1 MRIIAIISAAALAIP
16 AGPALTQ
23 TAPEP
28 LLRVVVEEPPAD
40 PARQAHLE
48 LAERYLELT
57 QGGDLVK
64 QMRGQIEEGYGA
76 SGMPADQRDWMAES
90 MGDLLTEVM
99 ELAIAELRDDVAD
112 SFTVQELE
120 TAIAFYD
127 SPIGRS
133 VVRKQL
139 DMNMAL
145 QEVMMPLLMPR
156 IASLTE
162 KFCLRFDCSAL
173 GEAAAKEFR

>member
-1 MRIIAIISAAALAIP
+1 MRFIAIVSAVALAVA
-16 AGPALTQ
+16 AGPVLAQ

-28 LLRVVVEEPPAD
+28 LLAVVTETSPPDAAREE
-40 PARQAHLE
+40 RLE
-48 LAERYLELT
+48 LAERYLVLT

-64 QMRGQIEEGYGA
+64 QMRGQIEESYGA
-76 SGMPADQRDWMAES
+76 SGLPADQRDWMAEG

-99 ELAIAELRDDVAD
+99 ELAIVELRDDVAD
-112 SFTVQELE
+112 SFTVEELE

-127 SPIGRS
+127 SPVGRS

-139 DMNMAL
+139 DMNMEL

-156 IASLTE
+156 ITSLME
-162 KFCLRFDCSAL
+162 KFCLRFDCSAM
-173 GEAAAKEFR
+173 GEAAAKQFR

>member
-1 MRIIAIISAAALAIP
+1 
-16 AGPALTQ
+16 
-23 TAPEP
+23 
-28 LLRVVVEEPPAD
+28 
-40 PARQAHLE
+40 
-48 LAERYLELT
+48 
-57 QGGDLVK
+57 
-64 QMRGQIEEGYGA
+64 
-76 SGMPADQRDWMAES
+76 MPADQRDWMAES

-139 DMNMAL
+139 DMNMEL
-145 QEVMMPLLMPR
+145 QQVMMPLLMPR
-156 IASLTE
+156 ITSLME

-173 GEAAAKEFR
+173 GEAAAKSRR

>member
-1 MRIIAIISAAALAIP
+1 MRVIAIISAVALTVS

-23 TAPEP
+23 TAERP
-28 LLRVVVEEPPAD
+28 LLRVVTTDAPPD
-40 PARQAHLE
+40 EARQDHLD

-57 QGGDLVK
+57 QGGDLIK
-64 QMRGQIEEGYGA
+64 QMRGLVEEGYGA

-127 SPIGRS
+127 SPTGRS
-133 VVRKQL
+133 IVRKQTDL
-139 DMNMAL
+139 NVEMQQVMA
-145 QEVMMPLLMPR
+145 PLLIPR
-156 IASLTE
+156 MASMME
-162 KFCLRFDCSAL
+162 KFCLRFDCEAL
-173 GEAAAKEFR
+173 GEAAAKQGR

>member
-1 MRIIAIISAAALAIP
+1 MRVIAIISVVALTVA

-23 TAPEP
+23 TAEPP
-28 LLRVVVEEPPAD
+28 LLRVVTTDAPPD
-40 PARQAHLE
+40 DARQDHLD

-99 ELAIAELRDDVAD
+99 ELAIVELRDDVAD

-139 DMNMAL
+139 DMNMEL

-156 IASLTE
+156 MTSLME

-173 GEAAAKEFR
+173 GEAAAKSHH

>member
-1 MRIIAIISAAALAIP
+1 MRVIAIISAAALAIA
-16 AGPALTQ
+16 AGPALAQ

-28 LLRVVVEEPPAD
+28 LLRVVTGESAPD
-40 PARQAHLE
+40 PARENHLE

-64 QMRGQIEEGYGA
+64 QMRGQMEESYGA
-76 SGMPADQRDWMAES
+76 SGMPTEQRDWMVQS
-90 MGDLLTEVM
+90 MGDLLAEVM
-99 ELAIAELRDDVAD
+99 NLAIVELRDDVAD

-133 VVRKQL
+133 VVRKQV
-139 DMNMAL
+139 DMNMEL
-145 QEVMMPLLMPR
+145 QQVMMPILMPR
-156 IASLTE
+156 VSSLME
-162 KFCLRFDCSAL
+162 KFCVRFDCSAL
-173 GEAAAKEFR
+173 GEAAAKSFR

>member
-1 MRIIAIISAAALAIP
+1 MRIIAIISAAALTIP

-64 QMRGQIEEGYGA
+64 QMRGQMEQNYGA
-76 SGMPADQRDWMAES
+76 SGMPAEQRDWMVDS
-90 MGDLLTEVM
+90 MADLLAEVM
-99 ELAIAELRDDVAD
+99 TLAIEELRDDVAD
-112 SFTVQELE
+112 SFTVDELE

-127 SPIGRS
+127 SPMGRS
-133 VVRKQL
+133 IVRKQV
-139 DMNMAL
+139 DMNMEL
-145 QEVMMPLLMPR
+145 QQVMMPLLMPR
-156 IASLTE
+156 MASMME
-162 KFCLRFDCSAL
+162 KFCLRFDCSAM
-173 GEAAAKEFR
+173 GEAAAKSVR